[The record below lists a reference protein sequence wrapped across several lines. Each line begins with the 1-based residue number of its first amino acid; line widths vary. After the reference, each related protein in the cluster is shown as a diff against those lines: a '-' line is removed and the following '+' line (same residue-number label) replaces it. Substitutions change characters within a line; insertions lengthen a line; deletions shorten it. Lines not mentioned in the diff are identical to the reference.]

1 MQQLLIDQLNLADV
15 VLMNKTDVL
24 PENDLD
30 TLKDRILSY
39 NSRSQMHVCTQ
50 GQVELDK
57 VLNLDLFAL
66 DKALNIDE

>member
-30 TLKDRILSY
+30 SLKDRILSY